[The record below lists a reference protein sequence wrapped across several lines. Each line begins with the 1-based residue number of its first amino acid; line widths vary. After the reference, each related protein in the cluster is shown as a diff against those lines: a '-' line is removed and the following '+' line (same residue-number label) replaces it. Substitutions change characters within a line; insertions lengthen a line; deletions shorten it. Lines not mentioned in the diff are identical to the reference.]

1 MIVPFVDLNVQYKRI
16 EQEIKKTISSV
27 FEGSR
32 YILGENVVNFEKEF
46 CEYLGGGYGVSVGSG
61 LDAIYLAL
69 LVAGVG
75 PGDEVITVSH
85 TFIAT
90 YLAIVKTG
98 AKAVLIDVEPSSF
111 NMDVNKVEEKIT
123 KRTKVILPV
132 HLYGQPA
139 PMIQINRLAQ
149 KHNLLVIED
158 ACQAHGAGLESKK
171 AGLFGD
177 LACFSF
183 YPAKNLGAYGD
194 GGMIVTRKKALMEK
208 LFKMRNY
215 GQKEKYHH
223 DCFGINSRLDELQAA
238 ILRIKLR
245 YLDEWNKS
253 RRKIAAIYSNNLN
266 PKYIICP
273 PEMKGYHHV
282 YHLYVIRTPHRNK
295 LQEWLFSKN
304 VHTQIHYPIP
314 VHKQKCYSELSS
326 ERISL
331 PITEQIVNEIL
342 SLPIYPGLGEKQI
355 QYVIDNIHSF
365 MDRI

>member
-1 MIVPFVDLNVQYKRI
+1 MIVPFVDLKVQYKKI
-16 EQEIKKTISSV
+16 EPEINKAISSV
-27 FEGSR
+27 FEGAR
-32 YILGENVVNFEKEF
+32 FILGENVSKFEKEF

-69 LVAGVG
+69 LVAGVN

-98 AKAVLIDVEPSSF
+98 AKPVLIDIDPSSF
-111 NMDVNKVEEKIT
+111 NMDVNKIEEKINKKT
-123 KRTKVILPV
+123 KAILPV

-139 PMIQINRLAQ
+139 YMSQINRLAE
-149 KHNLLVIED
+149 KHGLIVIED
-158 ACQAHGAGLESKK
+158 ACQAHGASIESKK

-194 GGMIVTRKKALMEK
+194 GGMIVTRKKELKEK

-215 GQKEKYHH
+215 GQKEKYNH

-253 RRKIAAIYSNNLN
+253 RRNIAAIYSHNLN
-266 PKYIICP
+266 SEYVVCP
-273 PEMKGYHHV
+273 PEKEGFYHV
-282 YHLYVIRTPHRNK
+282 YHLYVIRTPYRDK
-295 LQEWLFSKN
+295 LQEWLSSKN

-314 VHKQKCYSELSS
+314 VHKQKCCSFSN
-326 ERISL
+326 ERVLL
-331 PITEQIVNEIL
+331 PITEQIVNEII
-342 SLPIYPGLGEKQI
+342 SLPIYPGLEENKI

-365 MDRI
+365 MDRM